1 MVFTGHCVEI
11 GNTTQKKKQKK
22 LRNHAEKKKTNVFE
36 IYGRVSIQKQT

>member
-11 GNTTQKKKQKK
+11 GNTTQKKKKK
-22 LRNHAEKKKTNVFE
+22 KTEESCIKKKTNVFE